1 MILQT
6 VINSEITIFYLYSTY
21 STFGGLEYSSFWI
34 IILLKGGVIMDTQ
47 KIGRFIAEARKNKKM
62 TQAEF
67 GEYLNVTDKSVSKW
81 ECGKCMP
88 DSSLFEGISK
98 VLEVSVNELLKGEYI
113 EQENEEVENNKNT
126 ILLLNE
132 IQKLKRNESLVG
144 GLCALLISFITVIYS
159 AIYKPGIKAYEQFFA
174 GFIKAIS
181 AGCLVIGILLIFN
194 AWVKYSIRNSNKDK
208 R

>member
-1 MILQT
+1 
-6 VINSEITIFYLYSTY
+6 
-21 STFGGLEYSSFWI
+21 
-34 IILLKGGVIMDTQ
+34 
-47 KIGRFIAEARKNKKM
+47 
-62 TQAEF
+62 
-67 GEYLNVTDKSVSKW
+67 
-81 ECGKCMP
+81 MP
-88 DSSLFEGISK
+88 DSSLFEEISK

-113 EQENEEVENNKNT
+113 EQENEKVENNKNT

-144 GLCALLISFITVIYS
+144 GLCSLLISFITVIYS
-159 AIYKPGIKAYEQFFA
+159 AIYKPGIKTYEQFFA

-181 AGCLVIGILLIFN
+181 AGCLVIGILPIFN